1 MDKPCGVN
9 AVALPEEGQFTNIA
23 ASAAE
28 PIMVLTLQDLVPDA
42 GGEVA
47 MQSFGVPAVGI
58 DPGGSAAMTSSGTIS
73 SHVTAAG
80 EDVSGYRFYAFGN
93 GITLYFPPDMVV
105 LMAPP
110 ATG

>member
-1 MDKPCGVN
+1 VWGI
-9 AVALPEEGQFTNIA
+9 AVALPEEGQFTNVA
-23 ASAAE
+23 ASASE

-58 DPGGSAAMTSSGTIS
+58 DPGGSTAITASGTIA

-80 EDVSGYRFYAFGN
+80 EDVSGYRFYAFDN

-105 LMAPP
+105 LMTPS
-110 ATG
+110 GG